1 MNAVKA
7 DAGFVLGTYK
17 KFQNYFRLF
26 ICMYYMKIQ
35 IIFSVNVGVDT
46 ARFPDKK
53 FKGLFMMAEALGDR
67 GYGYFIPLE
76 DSKDLIT
83 PFDCED
89 LPNCQDDAECQGTA
103 NAIRHTSPD
112 LKTNVTVSQLFVY
125 IQNSKI

>member
-1 MNAVKA
+1 MCLWKS
-7 DAGFVLGTYK
+7 K
-17 KFQNYFRLF
+17 
-26 ICMYYMKIQ
+26 

-112 LKTNVTVSQLFVY
+112 LKTNVTVS
-125 IQNSKI
+125 

>member
-1 MNAVKA
+1 
-7 DAGFVLGTYK
+7 
-17 KFQNYFRLF
+17 
-26 ICMYYMKIQ
+26 
-35 IIFSVNVGVDT
+35 
-46 ARFPDKK
+46 
-53 FKGLFMMAEALGDR
+53 MMAEALGDR

-112 LKTNVTVSQLFVY
+112 LKTNVTVSQLF
-125 IQNSKI
+125 ITSKIVKFEKVNSQRLKSIILLSVFPLLYRCLF

>member
-1 MNAVKA
+1 
-7 DAGFVLGTYK
+7 
-17 KFQNYFRLF
+17 
-26 ICMYYMKIQ
+26 
-35 IIFSVNVGVDT
+35 
-46 ARFPDKK
+46 
-53 FKGLFMMAEALGDR
+53 MMAEALGDR

-125 IQNSKI
+125 ICFHRYSFLF

>member
-7 DAGFVLGTYK
+7 DAGFVL
-17 KFQNYFRLF
+17 
-26 ICMYYMKIQ
+26 
-35 IIFSVNVGVDT
+35 VNVGVDT

-112 LKTNVTVSQLFVY
+112 LKTNVTALWFPPSDMSGTEVTFVATVVETKANWY
-125 IQNSKI
+125 ENLSTLPIIV